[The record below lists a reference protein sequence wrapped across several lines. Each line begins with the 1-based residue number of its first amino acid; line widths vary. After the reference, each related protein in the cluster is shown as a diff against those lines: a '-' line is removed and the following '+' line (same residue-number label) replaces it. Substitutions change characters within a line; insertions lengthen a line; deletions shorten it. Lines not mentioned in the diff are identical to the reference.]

1 MQKAKDKT
9 SLVRKIESS
18 ALVRSVRDGLVNI
31 IPVLIIGAFAL
42 ILNYF
47 PVKVY
52 QEFITNFAGGFLSKL
67 FVMVNSATFGPLSV
81 YMTVSISRSYME
93 IKGDGE
99 ISPFGAITASLISF
113 FMLAGSYIED
123 VIEVS
128 GDKNVLVSR
137 GFGLGNMGPR
147 AMFLALITGLGV
159 SAAYLALSRF
169 LSGRQRT
176 LFSAGANRN
185 FNKMLSTMLPIVI
198 VVAAVAVINL
208 AVIRIFDV
216 ASFREL
222 LVKLSDKLF
231 SYGKVG
237 FFKGFFFVLLS
248 SVLWMFGI
256 HGSDTLEDVMATYF
270 TPGIKEN
277 MDAVA
282 AGGEP
287 TAILTKQF
295 FDCFVLMGGCGATI
309 CLLIAIV
316 IFSRNRARRGLA
328 YTAAFPMIFN
338 INELMVFGIPIVF
351 NPVMLIPFLTVPL
364 VCYTTSYIALSTG
377 LVPLITHEVEWTT
390 PIILG
395 GYSATGSAAGALL
408 QVFNV
413 VLGVLIYMPF
423 VRILDKRTKLEAERT
438 FTTFIDFFKD
448 NEAALAN
455 KKLTDLPG
463 ERGEFA
469 KGLSAEII
477 HSIKTGD
484 ITLAYQPQYD
494 YSGKCV
500 GAEALL
506 RLTHP
511 VHGVIYPPL
520 VIKIAEDG
528 GFLSDLEAAVV
539 RKVLD
544 ERERVLEKF
553 GDGIKI
559 SFNVTGKTVV
569 TERFISLMRQLN
581 AEQPFEGKNLCVEVT
596 EQTALTFD
604 DTTRNAFEELHKMG
618 IILAI
623 DDFSM
628 GQTSLNYLKDNMFDI
643 IKLDGSLVKGL
654 SSHANCKEI
663 IQSIV
668 SLSDALGLTVLAEY
682 VETDWD
688 KDTLHD
694 LGCDCY
700 QGYLY
705 SPAVYLDK

>member
-1 MQKAKDKT
+1 MKKAKEKGAAI
-9 SLVRKIESS
+9 RKIESS
-18 ALVRSVRDGLVNI
+18 AVVRAVRDGLVNI

-47 PVKVY
+47 PVKGY
-52 QEFITNFAGGFLSKL
+52 QSFITTFAGGFLSKL
-67 FVMVNSATFGPLSV
+67 FTMVNSATFGPLAV
-81 YMTVSISRSYME
+81 YMTVSISRAYMA
-93 IKGDGE
+93 IKDDGK

-113 FMLAGSYIED
+113 FILAGAYIED
-123 VIEVS
+123 TIKEI
-128 GDKNVLVSR
+128 DNVKVLEKE
-137 GFGLGNMGPR
+137 GFRLGNMGPK
-147 AMFLALITGLGV
+147 AMFLALITGLGA

-169 LSGRQRT
+169 LRGKRRI
-176 LFSAGANRN
+176 LFSSGANRV
-185 FNKMLSTMLPIVI
+185 FNNMLSTMFPIVI
-198 VVAAVAVINL
+198 VVGAVAVINL

-216 ASFREL
+216 GSFREL
-222 LVKLSDKLF
+222 LIKFSSWLF
-231 SYGKVG
+231 SFGEVG
-237 FFKGFFFVLLS
+237 FIKGFCFVLLS

-256 HGSDTLEDVMATYF
+256 HGSDTLEDVMSKYF

-282 AGGEP
+282 AGGKP
-287 TAILTKQF
+287 TVILTKQF

-351 NPVMLIPFLTVPL
+351 NPIMLIPFLTVPL
-364 VCYTTSYIALSTG
+364 VCFSTSYIALSTG
-377 LVPLITHEVEWTT
+377 IVPLITHEVEWTT

-395 GYSATGSAAGALL
+395 GYSATGSVAGALL

-413 VLGVLIYMPF
+413 ILGVLIYMPF
-423 VRILDKRTKLEAERT
+423 VKLLDKRAEAEAQRS
-438 FTTFIDFFKD
+438 FKAFLDFFKA
-448 NEAALAN
+448 NESALAG
-455 KKLTDLPG
+455 KKLTDLEG
-463 ERGEFA
+463 EKGEFA
-469 KGLSAEII
+469 KGLSAEIM

-484 ITLAYQPQYD
+484 VTLAYQPQYGYD
-494 YSGKCV
+494 GKCM

-506 RLTHP
+506 RFIHP

-520 VIKIAEDG
+520 VIKLAEDG
-528 GFLSDLEAAVV
+528 DFLFELEAAVV
-539 RKVLD
+539 K
-544 ERERVLEKF
+544 RVLSDREEVYARF
-553 GDGIKI
+553 GDGIKL

-569 TERFISLMRQLN
+569 TEKFLSLLQQIN
-581 AEQPFEGKNLCVEVT
+581 AETPFEGKNLCVEVT
-596 EQTALTFD
+596 EQAALAFD
-604 DTTRNAFEELHKMG
+604 DTTRNAFEQIRKMG
-618 IILAI
+618 LLLAI

-628 GQTSLNYLKDNMFDI
+628 GQTSLNYLKENMFDI

-668 SLSDALGLTVLAEY
+668 SLSSALGLTVLAEF
-682 VETDWD
+682 VETEWD
-688 KDTLHD
+688 KETLHE
-694 LGCDCY
+694 LGCDYY

-705 SPAVYLDK
+705 SPAVYLEK

>member
-1 MQKAKDKT
+1 MEKTNEKT
-9 SLVRKIESS
+9 SFVRKIERS

-47 PVKVY
+47 PVEGY
-52 QEFITNFAGGFLSKL
+52 REFIATFAGGFLSKL
-67 FVMVNSATFGPLSV
+67 FVMVNSATFGPLAV

-99 ISPFGAITASLISF
+99 ISPFGAITASVISF
-113 FMLAGSYIED
+113 FILAGAYIED
-123 VIEVS
+123 VVEVFE
-128 GDKNVLVSR
+128 DKNVLVSR
-137 GFGLGNMGPR
+137 GFGLGNMGPK
-147 AMFLALITGLGV
+147 AMFLALITGLGA
-159 SAAYLALSRF
+159 SAGYLALSRF
-169 LSGRQRT
+169 LSGKRRI
-176 LFSAGANRN
+176 LFSSGANRT
-185 FNKMLSTMLPIVI
+185 FNTMLSTMFPIIV
-198 VVAAVAVINL
+198 VVAAVAVMNL
-208 AVIRIFDV
+208 AVIRIFGV
-216 ASFREL
+216 GSFREL
-222 LVKLSDKLF
+222 LIKASDRLF
-231 SYGKVG
+231 SYGEVG

-256 HGSDTLEDVMATYF
+256 HGSDTLEDVMSTYF
-270 TPGIKEN
+270 TPGIEEN
-277 MDAVA
+277 IKAVA
-282 AGGEP
+282 AGGKP
-287 TAILTKQF
+287 TVILTKQF

-351 NPVMLIPFLTVPL
+351 NPIMLVPFLTVPL

-377 LVPLITHEVEWTT
+377 IVPIITHEVEWTT

-395 GYSATGSAAGALL
+395 GYSATGSVAGALL

-413 VLGVLIYMPF
+413 ILGVLIYMPF
-423 VRILDKRTKLEAERT
+423 VKLLDKRTQAEAERT
-438 FTTFIDFFKD
+438 FTTFLDFFKA
-448 NEAALAN
+448 NESALAS

-463 ERGEFA
+463 EKGEFA
-469 KGLSAEII
+469 KGLSAEIM
-477 HSIKTGD
+477 HSIKSGD
-484 ITLAYQPQYD
+484 VTLAYQPQYNYAGD
-494 YSGKCV
+494 CI
-500 GAEALL
+500 GAEGLL
-506 RLTHP
+506 RFTHP

-528 GFLSDLEAAVV
+528 GFLAELEAAVV
-539 RKVLD
+539 KKVLSD
-544 ERERVLEKF
+544 REKVLEKF

-569 TERFISLMRQLN
+569 TEKYLSLLRQLCG
-581 AEQPFEGKNLCVEVT
+581 ERSFEGMGLCVEVT
-596 EQTALTFD
+596 EQAALAFD
-604 DTTRNAFEELHKMG
+604 ETTRNAFEEIHKMG
-618 IILAI
+618 FILAI

-688 KDTLHD
+688 RETLHE